1 MMNENG
7 FLFDDGVTARL
18 GTNHYLVHTTSGN
31 ADRIHAWF
39 EEWLQTEWTD
49 LKVFVTPVTEQWAQF
64 GIAGPKA
71 REVLEK
77 LEGTIDFSN
86 EAFPFMTMKAGTLE
100 GVTARVFRI
109 SFSGELSYE
118 IAVPANRGLGLW
130 NALMEAGEEFDIE
143 PYGTE
148 ALHVL
153 RAEKGFIAIGDETD
167 GTVTPLDLGLDWA
180 VSKKK
185 PDYIGKRSLERSY
198 LAGPNRKELVG
209 LLTEDPQTVL
219 PDGAYAVETVKPK
232 PPMTMIGQV
241 SSSYWSPTLKRS
253 IALGLIRNGR
263 ARKGETISFPLE
275 DRVVKAR
282 IVDPVFYDQEG
293 KRLNG

>member
-1 MMNENG
+1 
-7 FLFDDGVTARL
+7 
-18 GTNHYLVHTTSGN
+18 
-31 ADRIHAWF
+31 
-39 EEWLQTEWTD
+39 
-49 LKVFVTPVTEQWAQF
+49 
-64 GIAGPKA
+64 
-71 REVLEK
+71 
-77 LEGTIDFSN
+77 
-86 EAFPFMTMKAGTLE
+86 
-100 GVTARVFRI
+100 
-109 SFSGELSYE
+109 
-118 IAVPANRGLGLW
+118 VPANRGLGLW
-130 NALMEAGEEFDIE
+130 NALIEAGEEFDIE

-167 GTVTPLDLGLDWA
+167 GTVTPLDLGLSWA

-185 PDYIGKRSLERSY
+185 PDYIGKRSLERAH

-219 PDGAYAVETVKPK
+219 PDGAYAVEAVKPK